1 MNTSPEVS
9 ASSPFD
15 NPSRFGGRAPD
26 IAGASSAPES
36 PFDSQPMLALH
47 DKLSSWYDA
56 EWNRQASNRFQQ
68 ALDEDF
74 YDGMQWTQED
84 AQALIERGQEP
95 LVFNEVKPTID
106 WIIGTERRTRV
117 DYKILPREK
126 DDEALA
132 EIKTKLMKYVSDA
145 NKLPWHRSMAFADA
159 IKGGAGWLE
168 VGFSRWP
175 LAVRRGR
182 IPVDWRYPSVRP
194 EVITK
199 RFIFSHSV
207 LREIPSKSAVLLTLP
222 SQRLRALWM
231 CLRSV
236 SSTIACRETIGWV
249 SGLVVRCGSALLGR
263 GSSRT
268 PPSLMM
274 TACSK

>member
-1 MNTSPEVS
+1 MNTSPAVS

-26 IAGASSAPES
+26 TAGASSVPES

-47 DKLSSWYDA
+47 DKLTSWYDA

-84 AQALIERGQEP
+84 AQALIERGQAP

-159 IKGGAGWLE
+159 IKAGMNAQST
-168 VGFSRWP
+168 VHSARGFQC
-175 LAVRRGR
+175 
-182 IPVDWRYPSVRP
+182 RP
-194 EVITK
+194 
-199 RFIFSHSV
+199 H
-207 LREIPSKSAVLLTLP
+207 LLTDPNSNGDIKL
-222 SQRLRALWM
+222 SYISNTVGLWKINT
-231 CLRSV
+231 
-236 SSTIACRETIGWV
+236 SSRHLLLWLSPTACRFFAHW
-249 SGLVVRCGSALLGR
+249 
-263 GSSRT
+263 
-268 PPSLMM
+268 
-274 TACSK
+274 

>member
-26 IAGASSAPES
+26 TAGASSAPES

-47 DKLSSWYDA
+47 DKLTSWYDA

-84 AQALIERGQEP
+84 AQALIERGQAP

-159 IKGGAGWLE
+159 IKGGVGWLE
-168 VGFSRWP
+168 VG
-175 LAVRRGR
+175 
-182 IPVDWRYPSVRP
+182 
-194 EVITK
+194 T
-199 RFIFSHSV
+199 
-207 LREIPSKSAVLLTLP
+207 
-222 SQRLRALWM
+222 QRA
-231 CLRSV
+231 
-236 SSTIACRETIGWV
+236 AH
-249 SGLVVRCGSALLGR
+249 A
-263 GSSRT
+263 
-268 PPSLMM
+268 
-274 TACSK
+274 A

>member
-1 MNTSPEVS
+1 MNTSPAVS

-26 IAGASSAPES
+26 IAGASSVPES

-47 DKLSSWYDA
+47 DKLTSWYDA

-84 AQALIERGQEP
+84 AQALIERGQAP

-159 IKGGAGWLE
+159 IKGGVGWLE
-168 VGFSRWP
+168 VGIRHKAKSH
-175 LAVRRGR
+175 
-182 IPVDWRYPSVRP
+182 
-194 EVITK
+194 ITADIECQE
-199 RFIFSHSV
+199 RLGGL
-207 LREIPSKSAVLLTLP
+207 LRCYHRKA
-222 SQRLRALWM
+222 A
-231 CLRSV
+231 
-236 SSTIACRETIGWV
+236 
-249 SGLVVRCGSALLGR
+249 
-263 GSSRT
+263 
-268 PPSLMM
+268 
-274 TACSK
+274 

>member
-26 IAGASSAPES
+26 IAGASSVPES

-47 DKLSSWYDA
+47 DKLTSWYDA

-84 AQALIERGQEP
+84 AQALIERGQAP

-159 IKGGAGWLE
+159 IKGGMNAQST
-168 VGFSRWP
+168 VHSARGFQCR
-175 LAVRRGR
+175 
-182 IPVDWRYPSVRP
+182 
-194 EVITK
+194 
-199 RFIFSHSV
+199 SH
-207 LREIPSKSAVLLTLP
+207 LLTDLN
-222 SQRLRALWM
+222 SNGDIKLSYISNTVELWKINT
-231 CLRSV
+231 
-236 SSTIACRETIGWV
+236 SSKH
-249 SGLVVRCGSALLGR
+249 LLLWL
-263 GSSRT
+263 SPTASRFF
-268 PPSLMM
+268 
-274 TACSK
+274 ARW